1 MKDAV
6 IEFKDL
12 TFSYPAISN
21 SKDENGNPVLPK
33 NIYEH
38 FTGSI
43 PGGFVNL
50 VGPNGSGKSTLML
63 LSSGRLPATSGTI
76 KLFGTDTKKFFIK
89 QDYDTGKGFSVT
101 LNIANSD
108 TEEEK
113 NLLASFV
120 YQNMEF
126 ETEEKV
132 ADLLEMVFKNG
143 GHNNGKINRD
153 NKVSETFFNDVL
165 KTASLDNVM
174 NHKLSGISK
183 GETQRVLFAF
193 SVLYGSRSIFMD
205 EPFFAM
211 ENKNTESCLEFLKQY
226 SKQYSIPVYISMHDL
241 DLTRKYA
248 EKVLLFLPESQMEFG
263 TPQEVLTNE
272 SLEKAYGVPAS
283 MLRDTEK
290 LTRKQISEK

>member
-1 MKDAV
+1 MQETI
-6 IEFKDL
+6 IEFNDL
-12 TFSYPAISN
+12 TFSYPTISN
-21 SKDENGNPVLPK
+21 SEDENGNPILPK

-38 FTGSI
+38 FTGGLS
-43 PGGFVNL
+43 GGFVNL
-50 VGPNGSGKSTLML
+50 VGANGSGKSTLML
-63 LSSGRLPATSGTI
+63 LASGRLPPTAGSV
-76 KLFGTDTKKFFIK
+76 KLLGRDTKKFFIK
-89 QDYDTGKGFSVT
+89 QDFDTGKGLSVT
-101 LNIANSD
+101 LDIANPE

-132 ADLLEMVFKNG
+132 SSLLEMVFNNG
-143 GHNNGKINRD
+143 GHNNGKIQHKA
-153 NKVSETFFNDVL
+153 KVPDSFFDDVL
-165 KTASLDNVM
+165 KTAKLDKVM

-211 ENKNTESCLEFLKQY
+211 ENKDTESCLEFIKHY
-226 SKQYSIPVYISMHDL
+226 SKKYSIPVYISMHDL

-248 EKVLLFLPESQMEFG
+248 EKVLLFLPGSQMEFG
-263 TPQEVLTNE
+263 SPEEVLTNE

-283 MLRDTEK
+283 MLRDTES
-290 LTRKQISEK
+290 LTRKQISER

>member
-1 MKDAV
+1 MSETI
-6 IEFKDL
+6 IEFNNL
-12 TFSYPAISN
+12 TFSYPVISN
-21 SKDENGNPVLPK
+21 SQDENGNPVLPK
-33 NIYEH
+33 NIYDH
-38 FTGSI
+38 FTGNI

-63 LSSGRLPATSGTI
+63 LASGRLPPTSGSV
-76 KLFGTDTKKFFIK
+76 KLFGIDTKKFFVK
-89 QDYDTGKGFSVT
+89 HDFDTGKGISVT
-101 LNIANSD
+101 LDIANPK

-132 ADLLEMVFKNG
+132 SNLLEMVFKNG
-143 GHNNGKINRD
+143 GHQNRKIEHKT
-153 NKVSETFFNDVL
+153 KVSQSFFADVL
-165 KTASLDNVM
+165 KTAKLEKVM

-211 ENKNTESCLEFLKQY
+211 ENKDTESCLDFLRHY
-226 SKQYSIPVYISMHDL
+226 SKEFSIPVYVSMHDL

-248 EKVLLFLPESQMEFG
+248 QNILLFLPKSEMEFG
-263 TPQEVLTNE
+263 TPEEVLTNE
-272 SLEKAYGVPAS
+272 SLEKAYGVPAA